1 MSRTGGVPVRRQC
14 GGAVTHFIDA
24 ILLWL
29 GGLENM
35 LFFLLFLLTLILNQG
50 FKNISTLREKAI
62 QISGVALVA
71 SGVFASL
78 LIAHLGLLPS
88 SGCRGRH

>member
-1 MSRTGGVPVRRQC
+1 VWRAT
-14 GGAVTHFIDA
+14 THFIDA

-29 GGLENM
+29 GGLENTV
-35 LFFLLFLLTLILNQG
+35 FFLLFLLLTVILNQG
-50 FKNISTLREKAI
+50 FKNISTLQEKAL
-62 QISGVALVA
+62 QVSGVALVA

-88 SGCRGRH
+88 SGYGGRH